1 MAFDDMIIKEVRTL
15 HNEIIIILFIKS
27 FYHNT
32 DTGLRGKI
40 TGGKGSF
47 LVGLILVIILLPTTR
62 NVEKLII

>member
-32 DTGLRGKI
+32 DTGLKGKI
-40 TGGKGSF
+40 TGERGGF
-47 LVGLILVIILLPTTR
+47 QLA
-62 NVEKLII
+62 

>member
-1 MAFDDMIIKEVRTL
+1 MAFDDMIIKGVSTL
-15 HNEIIIILFIKS
+15 HNEIIIIFFIKL
-27 FYHNT
+27 FYHQP